1 MSPSRAAPQD
11 AKSSFLSKWLWAA
24 LILTAIVFTARMLAP
39 DTIGEQARRHFLKAL
54 QNHYAS
60 QGVTEIEISI
70 RRGRFEPQVGLVFD
84 DLLITDR
91 SATSRPLREM
101 ISVKRMIVF
110 ANVHP
115 EKLFDKEIP
124 LTTTRIALT
133 GIDANITVSDDAIA
147 SIGRLLPLP
156 KFGPV
161 CPRIDVRDAKIHL
174 YGNDTSRRPITTELT
189 NISLLNRP
197 QLDGSIDQVITVSG
211 SADYADGINAEIKKT
226 KATHDIRCTVRNLRI
241 EQRLFDN
248 LPLAFQEPL
257 LESRGLDCICDLSIA
272 ALLCDGKKP
281 NFAVRTTI
289 HEGSF
294 HHPKL
299 PKPITQLHG
308 VVSATPKQIHIEASQ
323 ATFGDALV
331 RANGRIHGYQ
341 MPCDA
346 DLRIS
351 IAGLLLDASFAN
363 SLTTKMREAWNKLQ
377 PYGRVDVNADVICR
391 DGIWDT
397 SGIVNCKGVDV
408 QYEKFPYPVQNVVGQ
423 IEIQNGIASSD
434 SVTGRIDSHRL
445 RCMFRLPIRPG
456 ITNEKTFVAAAD
468 GSIAI
473 DSTLINALS
482 HRGVTQ
488 SKLESFVRTLRPR
501 GRIHLASV
509 TIGTDAAGRTTRQL
523 DLRVQD
529 GHLRYEKFA
538 YPLYNVEG
546 QIEIEDDLVRL
557 VGFRGMSAN
566 SGVVLCNGTYQI
578 PKPSTAE
585 SNLFRITSS
594 DNSLVNPKQ
603 LQLDFQ
609 VSTIPMDESL
619 RLSLPE
625 SAQRIWDSI
634 APGGVLDEAEVS
646 ISMQQNGDPIEVDLT
661 ARQFA
666 SSQVNNR
673 SLSMRPCSLPYRIDI
688 SGGTVRY
695 DGSTVRIDSLRGQHG
710 ASRLTAD
717 GICVRG
723 PSGRWELSLN
733 LKEGSRLLP
742 DAELIGALPGAMR
755 EAMRRLQLRGPLSI
769 RGATKLTLPDR
780 FHSEPD
786 FNWDVTLQLEGNRIA
801 DVGPVHSLRGEIKVN
816 GQRDEDGIRAAG
828 EVAIDSMHIND
839 LQITAIRGPFQ
850 VVDDRLDFG
859 LAAIANDAISNAAWV
874 NAPLNT
880 SAYDPRSLSKRPM
893 MGRVFDGTLEMKGD
907 LLLSSGNFNV
917 DFTLRNASVPTL
929 LADLGHSNNGLSGV
943 LSGHAAFAGSLG
955 TMDFLKGNGDAKIS
969 GANVYQL
976 PFIMQVL
983 NQLRIR
989 PSEDVAFTD
998 GSVDF
1003 TIFGDL
1009 ITFNDLRLWGDWV
1022 ALQGTGTLDGRR
1034 ELDLTFNT
1042 RVSPQNVFTSVVRPL
1057 RGDRYTL
1064 WTMDV
1069 RGPVHSPTI
1078 ERRAFEGMGETLEWL
1093 FPNMNA
1099 QANASA
1105 NLDTDQEKRSPPP
1118 TAANS
1123 STMPEATKP
1132 RAAQSERKSWFQ

>member
-1 MSPSRAAPQD
+1 MILHKHGHIFLFTSGIARVSPSRAAPQD
-11 AKSSFLSKWLWAA
+11 AKSSFVSKGLWAA
-24 LILTAIVFTARMLAP
+24 LILTAIVFAARMLAP
-39 DTIGEQARRHFLKAL
+39 DTIGEQTRRHFLGAL
-54 QNHYAS
+54 RDHYAA

-84 DLLITDR
+84 DLVITDK
-91 SATSRPLREM
+91 SASSKPLCEM
-101 ISVKRMIVF
+101 VSIKRMIVF

-124 LTTTRIALT
+124 LTTTRIALI
-133 GIDANITVSDDAIA
+133 GIDANLTVSDDAVP
-147 SIGRLLPLP
+147 SIGKLLPLP
-156 KFGPV
+156 TFGPV
-161 CPRIDVRDAKIHL
+161 CPRVDVHNAKIHL
-174 YGNDTSRRPITTELT
+174 YGNDASRRPITTELT
-189 NISLLNRP
+189 KLTLLNRP
-197 QLDGSIDQVITVSG
+197 QLDGSIDQAITVLG
-211 SADYADGINAEIKKT
+211 TADFADGLNAEIKKT
-226 KATHDIRCTVRNLRI
+226 KTTNDIRCTVRNLRI
-241 EQRLFDN
+241 EQRLFDS

-257 LESRGLDCICDLSIA
+257 LESRGLDCICDVSIA
-272 ALLCDGKKP
+272 AFLCEGKKP
-281 NFAVRTTI
+281 NFAVRSTI

-308 VVSATPKQIHIEASQ
+308 VVSADPNQIHIEASQ

-331 RANGRIHGYQ
+331 RANGRIHGYHL
-341 MPCDA
+341 PCDA

-351 IAGLLLDASFAN
+351 IAGLLLDRSIAN
-363 SLTTKMREAWNKLQ
+363 SLTLKMREAWDKLE
-377 PYGRVDVNADVICR
+377 PYGRIDVNADVVCR
-391 DGIWDT
+391 SGVWDT

-408 QYEKFPYPVQNVVGQ
+408 QYEKFPYPVRNVVGQ
-423 IEIQNGIASSD
+423 IEIRGGIASSD

-501 GRIHLASV
+501 GRIHLASI
-509 TIGTDAAGRTTRQL
+509 TIGTDAAGRMTRQL

-578 PKPSTAE
+578 QKPSSSQ
-585 SNLFRITSS
+585 SNLFRMTGSGES
-594 DNSLVNPKQ
+594 VVNPKQ

-609 VSTIPMDESL
+609 ASTIPMDESL

-646 ISMQQNGDPIEVDLT
+646 ISMQQSGDPIEVDLT
-661 ARQFA
+661 ARQIA

-717 GICVRG
+717 GICVQG

-755 EAMRRLQLRGPLSI
+755 EAMRRLQLRGPVSI
-769 RGATKLTLPDR
+769 RGATKVTLPDSLR
-780 FHSEPD
+780 CEPD

-816 GQRDEDGIRAAG
+816 GRRDEHGIHSTG
-828 EVAIDSMHIND
+828 DVAIDSMHVND

-859 LAAIANDAISNAAWV
+859 LVRSIS
-874 NAPLNT
+874 
-880 SAYDPRSLSKRPM
+880 KQPM
-893 MGRVFDGTLEMKGD
+893 MGRVFDGSLEMKGD

-917 DFTLRNASVPTL
+917 DFTLRDASVPTL

-943 LSGHAAFAGSLG
+943 LSGQAKFAGSLG
-955 TMDFLKGNGDAKIS
+955 TMDFLKGSGDAKIS

-1003 TIFGDL
+1003 TMFGDL

-1099 QANASA
+1099 QANTSASS
-1105 NLDTDQEKRSPPP
+1105 DTNS
-1118 TAANS
+1118 AADPQRRLQPQAESNS
-1123 STMPEATKP
+1123 NTM
-1132 RAAQSERKSWFQ
+1132 RAAQNERKSWFH